1 MKNKITS
8 FILTDFGWFK
18 FWLTNI
24 FKITLLASSPDLSE
38 SIYVVEIR
46 LSHTPLDPA
55 NAVNFFPFRRWTNT
69 MLIAKV
75 TFGMF
80 ELTAP
85 YNSIVVRMVVMERVT
100 RAGTAERLIQK
111 QHQLRM
117 TRTTA
122 GM

>member
-18 FWLTNI
+18 FWLTDI

-55 NAVNFFPFRRWTNT
+55 NTVNFFSFSALDKHYAHCKSHLWH
-69 MLIAKV
+69 V
-75 TFGMF
+75 
-80 ELTAP
+80 
-85 YNSIVVRMVVMERVT
+85 
-100 RAGTAERLIQK
+100 
-111 QHQLRM
+111 
-117 TRTTA
+117 
-122 GM
+122 